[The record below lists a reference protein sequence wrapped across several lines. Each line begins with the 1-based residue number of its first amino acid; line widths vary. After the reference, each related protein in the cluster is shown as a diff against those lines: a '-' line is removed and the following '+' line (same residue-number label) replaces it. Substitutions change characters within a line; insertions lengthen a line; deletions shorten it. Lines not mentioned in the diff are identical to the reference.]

1 MKVIGFVTDAAA
13 VAGFGLEA
21 ITGVIGAVTFPR
33 AIRIMAIKQPAG
45 AVLANDADWTL
56 WTNYASTG
64 QAWAA
69 EELDPVN
76 DGGVKLGPS
85 GITIAAYTPIQMAW
99 AGQGAAQANQ
109 VTLYYEWA

>member
-1 MKVIGFVTDAAA
+1 MKVVSFVTDAAA
-13 VAGFGLEA
+13 VFGFGAEA
-21 ITGVIGAVTFPR
+21 ISGVLQVTFPR
-33 AIRIMAIKQPAG
+33 AIRIMALKQPAG

-56 WTNYASTG
+56 WANYASTA
-64 QAWAA
+64 QAWTA
-69 EELDPVN
+69 EELDPIN

-85 GITIAAYTPIQMAW
+85 GITIAAYTPIQLAW